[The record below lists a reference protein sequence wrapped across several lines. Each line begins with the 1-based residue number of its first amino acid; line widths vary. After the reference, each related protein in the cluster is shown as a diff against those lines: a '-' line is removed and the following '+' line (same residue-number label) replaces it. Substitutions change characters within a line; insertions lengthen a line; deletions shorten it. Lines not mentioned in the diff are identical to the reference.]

1 MARRWMS
8 WVPAAVVPVL
18 VGVSGLIGAA
28 TAGAAVDLPNK
39 SPAQVLAMVADCT
52 VNAFSG
58 TVEQSSALG
67 LPALPAGVQVGAS
80 GAGATLDLLTGSHTA
95 RVYLDGPSNV
105 RVQVLEQLAERD
117 VVRHGSDVWTY
128 DSSDGTVTHLSIP
141 ASSAGRHVT
150 VPGEVPTPVDI
161 AGRFLTAVDP
171 STQVTVGGDT
181 RVAGRTAYDLVLTP
195 RAEDT
200 LIGSVSIAV
209 DSETGLPLRVEVLA
223 RGATKP
229 AFTVGFTALS
239 FATPPAALFDF
250 TPPAGAAIHQQTLPD
265 RAGTTGSPSPA
276 GTAAG
281 SSASAPTISGTGWST
296 VVRLPSGTLPS
307 AIATSPVLGELT
319 HAVTGGRAL
328 TTSLVS
334 VLLAPDGTA
343 LVGAV
348 PIARLEVV
356 AAGR

>member
-1 MARRWMS
+1 MTRRWMS
-8 WVPAAVVPVL
+8 WVPAAVVPAL

-52 VNAFSG
+52 VNALSG

-67 LPALPAGVQVGAS
+67 LPALPAGVQTGAS

-128 DSSDGTVTHLSIP
+128 DSSDGAVTHLSIP
-141 ASSAGRHVT
+141 TGTAGAHVT
-150 VPGEVPTPVDI
+150 VPGEVPTPADV
-161 AGRFLTAVDP
+161 AGRFLTAIDP
-171 STQVTVGGDT
+171 STQIGVGGDT

-195 RAEDT
+195 RTADT

-209 DSETGLPLRVEVLA
+209 DSETGLPLRVQVLA
-223 RGATKP
+223 RGAAKP
-229 AFTVGFTALS
+229 AFSVGFTSLS
-239 FATPPAALFDF
+239 LATPPAGLFDF
-250 TPPAGAAIHQQTLPD
+250 APPAGATVHQQTLPD
-265 RAGTTGSPSPA
+265 RAGKAGSPSSA
-276 GTAAG
+276 GTVAG
-281 SSASAPTISGTGWST
+281 SAATAPTVSGTGWST
-296 VVRLPSGTLPS
+296 VVRLPSGASST
-307 AIATSPVLGELT
+307 ATATTPLIGELT
-319 HAVTGGRAL
+319 HAVPGGRAL

-334 VLLAPDGTA
+334 VLLVPDGS
-343 LVGAV
+343 
-348 PIARLEVV
+348 
-356 AAGR
+356 

>member
-1 MARRWMS
+1 MTRRWMH
-8 WVPAAVVPVL
+8 WMPAAVVPAL
-18 VGVSGLIGAA
+18 VGVTGLIGAA
-28 TAGAAVDLPNK
+28 TAGAAIDLPNK

-52 VNAFSG
+52 VNALSG

-67 LPALPAGVQVGAS
+67 LPALPAGVGTGTS
-80 GAGATLDLLTGSHTA
+80 GAGTALDLLTGSHTA
-95 RVYLDGPSNV
+95 RVYLDGPTNV

-117 VVRHGSDVWTY
+117 VVRHASDVWTY
-128 DSSDGTVTHLSIP
+128 DSSDGAVTHLSIP
-141 ASSAGRHVT
+141 AAPAGTHVT
-150 VPGEVPTPVDI
+150 VPGEVPTPAEI
-161 AGRFLTAVDP
+161 AGRFLTAIDP
-171 STQVTVGGDT
+171 STQITVGGDT

-195 RAEDT
+195 RAADT

-209 DSETGLPLRVEVLA
+209 DSETGLPLRVQVLA

-239 FATPPAALFDF
+239 LATPPAGLFDF
-250 TPPAGAAIHQQTLPD
+250 TPPAGATVHQQTLPD
-265 RAGTTGSPSPA
+265 RATGAGSPSPA
-276 GTAAG
+276 RTATG
-281 SSASAPTISGTGWST
+281 STASAPTISGTGWST
-296 VVRLPSGTLPS
+296 VVRLPSSALPN
-307 AIATSPVLGELT
+307 ALTASPLLGELT

-334 VLLAPDGTA
+334 VLLAPDGTV

-348 PIARLEVV
+348 PIARLEAV

>member
-1 MARRWMS
+1 MTRRWMH
-8 WVPAAVVPVL
+8 WVPAAVVPAL

-52 VNAFSG
+52 VNALSG

-67 LPALPAGVQVGAS
+67 LPALPAGVQTGAS

-141 ASSAGRHVT
+141 TGTAGGHVT
-150 VPGEVPTPVDI
+150 VPGEVPTPADL
-161 AGRFLTAVDP
+161 ADRFLTAIDP
-171 STQVTVGGDT
+171 STQISVGGDT

-195 RAEDT
+195 RTSDT

-209 DSETGLPLRVEVLA
+209 DSETGLPLRVQVLA
-223 RGATKP
+223 RGAAKP
-229 AFTVGFTALS
+229 AFSVGFTSLS
-239 FATPPAALFDF
+239 LATPPAGLFDF
-250 TPPAGAAIHQQTLPD
+250 TPPTGATVHQQTLPD
-265 RAGTTGSPSPA
+265 RASGAGSPSSA
-276 GTAAG
+276 GTVAG
-281 SSASAPTISGTGWST
+281 STATAPTISGTGWST
-296 VVRLPSGTLPS
+296 VMRLPSGALPS
-307 AIATSPVLGELT
+307 ATATSPLIGELT
-319 HAVTGGRAL
+319 HAVPGGRAL

-334 VLLAPDGTA
+334 VLLAPDGTV

-348 PIARLEVV
+348 PIDRLEAV

>member
-1 MARRWMS
+1 MTRRWMH

-18 VGVSGLIGAA
+18 VGVTGLIGAA
-28 TAGAAVDLPNK
+28 TAGAAIDLPDK
-39 SPAQVLAMVADCT
+39 SAEQVLAMVADCT
-52 VNAFSG
+52 VTALSG

-67 LPALPAGVQVGAS
+67 LPALPAGVGAGAS
-80 GAGATLDLLTGSHTA
+80 GAGGALDLLTGSHTA
-95 RVYLDGPSNV
+95 RVYLDGPTNV

-117 VVRHGSDVWTY
+117 VVRHASDVWTY

-141 ASSAGRHVT
+141 AAPVGTHVT
-150 VPGEVPTPVDI
+150 VPGEVPTPAEV
-161 AGRFLTAVDP
+161 AGRFLTAIDP

-209 DSETGLPLRVEVLA
+209 DSETGLPLRVQVLA

-239 FATPPAALFDF
+239 LVTPPAALFDF
-250 TPPAGAAIHQQTLPD
+250 TPPAGATIHQQTLPE
-265 RAGTTGSPSPA
+265 RAAKPASPSPT
-276 GTAAG
+276 GTVSG
-281 SSASAPTISGTGWST
+281 SFASAPTTSGSGWST
-296 VVRLPSGTLPS
+296 VVRLPAGALPN
-307 AIATSPVLGELT
+307 AITTSPLLGELT

-334 VLLAPDGTA
+334 VLLAPDGTV

-348 PIARLEVV
+348 PVSRLEAV